1 LFLDAEV
8 NMKAVYLYFHSRS
21 ARIALLVGTLMYVS
35 YAYAHESWTNP
46 ALIGVTVF
54 VAGFLPFYSRLSN
67 KIEEKANFYTALISA
82 GRVARFA
89 IQLVFNYAIFL
100 AFVMGGVFDAEMLN
114 GLGGILGVAVVTTLA
129 SQGAQYLAII
139 CFNRN
144 VGDLNRNV
152 LLGVSA
158 NVVVTALATAGLAW
172 AKPAFLVFGL
182 GLGAI
187 VFAVG
192 VLSDLRGFFYPR
204 EGIGIF
210 FGTFNPFHSTHM
222 DIVRHALVERDLDK
236 VVIHPTVVPKLH
248 AQALERGE
256 IKIDRVENG
265 MVVYGRMAKADPN
278 VNYFPT
284 GNRFYPPQTR
294 KLLIELAVAEAGL
307 AGRVEVA
314 FYPEIYRDHGFQGVI
329 REIRRRNPGRVLHAL
344 HGSDLGGMWVRNIC
358 DECGWI
364 YPFAVRRTDGVS
376 ATAIRNGA
384 LGMTSALVG
393 DVLAQLRAGTRVLEV
408 ANRRYQND
416 NGLLIAA

>member
-1 LFLDAEV
+1 
-8 NMKAVYLYFHSRS
+8 
-21 ARIALLVGTLMYVS
+21 MYGS
-35 YAYAHESWTNP
+35 YAYAHDSWANI
-46 ALIGVTVF
+46 ALVGVTLF
-54 VAGFLPFYSRLSN
+54 VATFLPIYSRLSN
-67 KIEEKANFYTALISA
+67 KIEEKANFYTALISV
-82 GRVARFA
+82 GRIARFTV
-89 IQLVFNYAIFL
+89 QLAFNYAIFV
-100 AFVMGGVFDAEMLN
+100 AFVAGDLFAPAMLD

-152 LLGVSA
+152 LIGLSA
-158 NVVVTALATAGLAW
+158 NIVVTAMATAGLAW

-182 GLGAI
+182 SLGAV
-187 VFAVG
+187 VFTVG
-192 VLSDLRGFFYPR
+192 LLSDLRRFLAPR
-204 EGIGIF
+204 HGIGIF
-210 FGTFNPFHSTHM
+210 FGTFNPFHSTHVE
-222 DIVRHALVERDLDK
+222 IVRRALEERRLEK
-236 VVIHPTVVPKLH
+236 VVVHPTIIPKLH
-248 AQALERGE
+248 AQALERSE
-256 IKIDRVENG
+256 IRVERVENG
-265 MVVYGRMAKADPN
+265 MVVYGRTERADPN

-307 AGRVEVA
+307 ADKVEVA
-314 FYPEIYRDHGFQGVI
+314 FYPETYRDHGFQGVI
-329 REIRRRNPGRVLHAL
+329 REIRRRNPGKTLHAL

-384 LGMTSALVG
+384 LGMTGRAVAQ
-393 DVLAQLRAGTRVLEV
+393 VLAQLRSGARVLEV